1 MNYKKIKELTLQIN
15 QLQKELE
22 KQKQLA
28 IKKCKNE
35 GVSKLTYNGV
45 TINYYPQSECVKI
58 DTNKLKQDN
67 LYNKYITTY
76 SKNEYIKISI
86 KEVL

>member
-1 MNYKKIKELTLQIN
+1 MNYKKIKELTIQIN

-28 IKKCKNE
+28 LKKCRKENLK
-35 GVSKLTYNGV
+35 KLEYNGV
-45 TINYYPQSECVKI
+45 VINYYPQSECVKI

-76 SKNEYIKISI
+76 SKNEYVKISI
-86 KEVL
+86 KE